1 MTPQTKRKVMNRK
14 LFSSLIL
21 VIGTVFTSG
30 MYAQKV
36 NLSQKYYKGTNTS
49 RPKAPS
55 NLFITMYCYPSDGL
69 IAFSFSESIG
79 YIDVTIINEAT
90 GETYISEV
98 THENPSMNVTI
109 THDCP
114 YLVNCIT
121 DTGSIFETTISL

>member
-1 MTPQTKRKVMNRK
+1 MKIKSTLNPVWAILFGLSSVNAQTIVNIPHKDKDKTQTPVT
-14 LFSSLIL
+14 
-21 VIGTVFTSG
+21 
-30 MYAQKV
+30 
-36 NLSQKYYKGTNTS
+36 

-55 NLFITMYCYPSDGL
+55 NQFITMYCYPSDGL
-69 IAFSFSESIG
+69 ITFSFSESIG
-79 YIDVTIINEAT
+79 YIDVTIINETT

-98 THENPSMNVTI
+98 THENPSMNVTL

>member
-1 MTPQTKRKVMNRK
+1 MKIKYALNPVLAILFWLPSANAQTIVNIPQKDKDKPQVPVT
-14 LFSSLIL
+14 
-21 VIGTVFTSG
+21 
-30 MYAQKV
+30 
-36 NLSQKYYKGTNTS
+36 

-55 NLFITMYCYPSDGL
+55 NQFITMYCYPSDGL
-69 IAFSFSESIG
+69 IAFAFSESIG
-79 YIDVTIINEAT
+79 YIDVTIINENT

-98 THENPSMNVTI
+98 THENPSMNVTL